1 MLSAR
6 SDHAVES
13 AAYPVNVDLITRY
26 VLENPFPFSL
36 VLLVLAAGLARSG
49 LRTGR
54 RSHLVAAAAAAA
66 VGAAVVLAGTTIET
80 AGEHA
85 RRVVVAAVDAAVR
98 ADVAGVTALLAD
110 DAVLSLAS
118 PNNPGYPR
126 DAIELRLA
134 GLAGRYRIASNRITS
149 LDAVTVS
156 RQRGE
161 VNLVCRTELELG
173 FGPVPTSW
181 VVQVDRQPD
190 GSWKIT
196 RVTWLTLATRTPP
209 ENW

>member
-1 MLSAR
+1 MPASCR
-6 SDHAVES
+6 PSPGT
-13 AAYPVNVDLITRY
+13 YPVHVDLVTHY
-26 VLENPFPFSL
+26 VLENPFPL
-36 VLLVLAAGLARSG
+36 GLLLLALGAGLARTG
-49 LRTGR
+49 MRTGR
-54 RSHLVAAAAAAA
+54 RPRLVAAAIVAA
-66 VGAAVVLAGTTIET
+66 VGAVVLLVGTTIDT

-85 RRVVVAAVDAAVR
+85 RRVVLEAVDAAVA
-98 ADVAGVTALLAD
+98 ADVAGVRALLAD

-126 DAIELRLA
+126 DAIDRRLA

-149 LDAVTVS
+149 LDAETVS

-161 VNLVCRTELELG
+161 VNLACRTELELG

-181 VVQVDRQPD
+181 VIEVDRRPD

>member
-1 MLSAR
+1 MPASRHLSPR
-6 SDHAVES
+6 
-13 AAYPVNVDLITRY
+13 AYPVHVDLITRY
-26 VLENPFPFSL
+26 VLENPFPL
-36 VLLVLAAGLARSG
+36 GLLLLALGAALARTG

-54 RSHLVAAAAAAA
+54 RPRLVTAAVAAA
-66 VGAAVVLAGTTIET
+66 VGAAVLLAGTTIET

-85 RRVVVAAVDAAVR
+85 RRVVLEAVDAAVA
-98 ADVAGVTALLAD
+98 ADVAGITALLAD

-126 DAIELRLA
+126 DAIDRRLA
-134 GLAGRYRIASNRITS
+134 GLAGKYRIGSNRITS
-149 LDAVTVS
+149 LEAATVS

-161 VNLVCRTELELG
+161 VNLACRTELELG

-181 VVQVDRQPD
+181 VIQVDRRPD

>member
-1 MLSAR
+1 M
-6 SDHAVES
+6 
-13 AAYPVNVDLITRY
+13 DLLTRY
-26 VLENPFPFSL
+26 VLENPFPL
-36 VLLVLAAGLARSG
+36 GLLLLVLGAGLARSG

-54 RSHLVAAAAAAA
+54 RPRLVAAAMAAAAAAA
-66 VGAAVVLAGTTIET
+66 VVVAGTTIET

-85 RRVVVAAVDAAVR
+85 RRVVLDAVDAAVQG
-98 ADVAGVTALLAD
+98 DVAGVTALLAD

-126 DAIELRLA
+126 NAIERRLA

-149 LDAVTVS
+149 LDAATVS

-161 VNLVCRTELELG
+161 VNLACRTELELG

-181 VVQVDRQPD
+181 VVEVDRQPD
-190 GSWKIT
+190 GSWKIA
-196 RVTWLTLATRTPP
+196 RVTWVTLATRTPP
-209 ENW
+209 KNF

>member
-1 MLSAR
+1 M
-6 SDHAVES
+6 
-13 AAYPVNVDLITRY
+13 DLFTRY
-26 VLENPFPFSL
+26 VLENPFPL
-36 VLLVLAAGLARSG
+36 GLLLLVLGAGLARSG

-54 RSHLVAAAAAAA
+54 RPRLVAAAVAAA
-66 VGAAVVLAGTTIET
+66 VAVAVVVAGTAFET

-85 RRVVVAAVDAAVR
+85 RRVVLEAVDAAVQ
-98 ADVAGVTALLAD
+98 ADVAGVTALLAA

-126 DAIELRLA
+126 NAIERRLA

-149 LDAVTVS
+149 LDAATVS

-161 VNLVCRTELELG
+161 VKLVCLTELELG
-173 FGPVPTSW
+173 FGPMPTSW
-181 VVQVDRQPD
+181 VVEVDRQPD
-190 GSWKIT
+190 GSWKIA

-209 ENW
+209 TNW